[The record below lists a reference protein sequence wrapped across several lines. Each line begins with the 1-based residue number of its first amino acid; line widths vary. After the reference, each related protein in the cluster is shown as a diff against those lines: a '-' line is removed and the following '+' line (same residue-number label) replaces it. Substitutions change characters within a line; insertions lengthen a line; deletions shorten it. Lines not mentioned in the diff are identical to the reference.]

1 MKKLNTII
9 AASLLAVT
17 AGVASAGCTFTTN
30 TPGEMFLY
38 PGIKT
43 DHGTGIWKTTQGA
56 TVSLTTR
63 DVDNI
68 ILTQA
73 RKNFNSF
80 NKQQPAYGHIWRE
93 GNYTDTE
100 FAYEAKYDYSA
111 LDATGRSTTISVTE
125 LNGDPISSH
134 SPWQNWNST
143 SGGTEKTKIEI
154 GNIHGGAG
162 AKKSFKVEFDIRGT
176 AAMVGNP
183 MMPQGNYVATHEI
196 WCIK

>member
-17 AGVASAGCTFTTN
+17 AGVASAGCVFETN

-56 TVSLTTR
+56 TVSLRTR
-63 DVDNI
+63 NVNNI
-68 ILTQA
+68 QLTQA
-73 RKNFNSF
+73 RKNTNGF
-80 NKQQPAYGHIWRE
+80 NKQTPAYGHIWRE

-100 FAYEAKYDYSA
+100 FAYEAKYDYYA
-111 LDATGRSTTISVTE
+111 LDATGKRTTISVTE

-143 SGGTEKTKIEI
+143 SGGTEKTKISI
-154 GNIHGGAG
+154 GNIHGGNG
-162 AKKSFKVEFDIRGT
+162 QKSFKVEFDIRGT

-183 MMPQGNYVATHEI
+183 MMPAGDYVATHEI
-196 WCIK
+196 WCIQ